1 MASLPPQLSVSDFE
15 YYRYNPIIMPG
26 FNYFRGVAS
35 ENKHYPRSKSGGSK
49 MKKKTFLLLP
59 FLSAILLFAS
69 ISWGEDYISK
79 NFPPDEVLRKTLL
92 AHWKKNNIKFS
103 IDKFLGKSQLTEWNY
118 VVYFL
123 FTDPNIKQ
131 QKLDSF
137 VVIKLE
143 TNYWLMQRGDL
154 IILIE
159 K

>member
-1 MASLPPQLSVSDFE
+1 
-15 YYRYNPIIMPG
+15 
-26 FNYFRGVAS
+26 
-35 ENKHYPRSKSGGSK
+35 
-49 MKKKTFLLLP
+49 MKKKTSLLLTV
-59 FLSAILLFAS
+59 LSVIFLFAS
-69 ISWGEDYISK
+69 ISGGEDYISK
-79 NFPPDEVLRKTLL
+79 NFPPDEVLKKTLL

-143 TNYWLMQRGDL
+143 TNYWLMQRGDV
-154 IILIE
+154 IILVE

>member
-1 MASLPPQLSVSDFE
+1 
-15 YYRYNPIIMPG
+15 
-26 FNYFRGVAS
+26 
-35 ENKHYPRSKSGGSK
+35 
-49 MKKKTFLLLP
+49 MKRKTFLLLA
-59 FLSAILLFAS
+59 FLSVILLFAS

-79 NFPPDEVLRKTLL
+79 NFPPDEVLKKTLL

-143 TNYWLMQRGDL
+143 TNYWLMQRGDV
-154 IILIE
+154 IILVE

>member
-1 MASLPPQLSVSDFE
+1 
-15 YYRYNPIIMPG
+15 
-26 FNYFRGVAS
+26 
-35 ENKHYPRSKSGGSK
+35 
-49 MKKKTFLLLP
+49 MKKKTSLLLP
-59 FLSAILLFAS
+59 FLFVIFLFAS

-79 NFPPDEVLRKTLL
+79 TFPPDEVLKKTLL
-92 AHWKKNNIKFS
+92 THWKKNNIKFS

-143 TNYWLMQRGDL
+143 TNYWLLQRGDL
-154 IILIE
+154 IILVE